1 LVPILIYIE
10 ENTSPP
16 PDFILRSPTGS
27 LWSAMPFLTLFFSS
41 IYSSLLVI
49 SGVISVVVGSSD
61 AHAQAVSGNPYQV
74 IYHWGELPDGR
85 TMGVVTGVHP
95 DPDGEHMWIV
105 ERCSTNQCAGSNL
118 APIHKLDSQGRV
130 VKSIGA
136 GLFAWPHGFD
146 LDSEGN
152 IWVTEGAP
160 AGDARG
166 RDGFALGMGH
176 QVLKLNQ
183 DGEVLMR
190 LGEAGVAGDD
200 ATHFNGPSAVQVADD
215 GAIWIADGHRGGNN
229 RVLKFS
235 AQGELILQLGGG
247 IDSLSR
253 EVARFNDPHDLK
265 MDSEG
270 RLFVADRGNNR
281 IQIFDSEG
289 ELLSIWTQFGRP
301 SGIWIDA
308 QDRIYVADG
317 MSGDQWNPGWQR
329 GIRIGDARTSWIT
342 DFIPDYEV
350 QNGSGIEFLA
360 TDAEGNIYAGQ
371 VGRQRFEKY
380 VRVRP

>member
-1 LVPILIYIE
+1 
-10 ENTSPP
+10 
-16 PDFILRSPTGS
+16 
-27 LWSAMPFLTLFFSS
+27 M
-41 IYSSLLVI
+41 
-49 SGVISVVVGSSD
+49 
-61 AHAQAVSGNPYQV
+61 
-74 IYHWGELPDGR
+74 DGR
-85 TMGVVTGVHP
+85 GRGV
-95 DPDGEHMWIV
+95 
-105 ERCSTNQCAGSNL
+105 
-118 APIHKLDSQGRV
+118 
-130 VKSIGA
+130 
-136 GLFAWPHGFD
+136 
-146 LDSEGN
+146 
-152 IWVTEGAP
+152 
-160 AGDARG
+160 
-166 RDGFALGMGH
+166 FALGMGH

-215 GAIWIADGHRGGNN
+215 GAIWIADGHRGGHN

-235 AQGELILQLGGG
+235 GQGELILQLGGG

-308 QDRIYVADG
+308 QDKIYVADG

-329 GIRIGDARTSWIT
+329 GIRIGDAKTSWIT

-371 VGRQRFEKY
+371 VGHQRFEKY

>member
-1 LVPILIYIE
+1 MHLSSSSFRRLQRCCLV
-10 ENTSPP
+10 
-16 PDFILRSPTGS
+16 
-27 LWSAMPFLTLFFSS
+27 TL
-41 IYSSLLVI
+41 YLLNLAAFQEGA
-49 SGVISVVVGSSD
+49 S
-61 AHAQAVSGNPYQV
+61 AQAVSGNPYQV

-85 TMGVVTGVHP
+85 EMGVVTGVHP

-105 ERCSTNQCAGSNL
+105 ERCGTNQCAGSDL
-118 APIHKLDSQGRV
+118 PPIHKLDKDGRV

-152 IWVTEGAP
+152 LWVTEGAP
-160 AGDARG
+160 QGDARG
-166 RDGFALGMGH
+166 AAGFALGMGH

-190 LGEAGVAGDD
+190 LGEAGVGGDD
-200 ATHFNGPSAVQVADD
+200 ATHFNGPAAVLVAPN
-215 GAIWIADGHRGGNN
+215 GEVWIADGHRGGNN

-235 AQGELILQLGGG
+235 ADGELLLQLGGG

-253 EVARFNDPHDLK
+253 EVGKFNDPHDLK
-265 MDSEG
+265 MDSQG
-270 RLFVADRGNNR
+270 RIFVADRGNNR
-281 IQIFDSEG
+281 IQIFDQTG

-301 SGIWIDA
+301 SGIWIDEN
-308 QDRIYVADG
+308 DKIFVADG

-350 QNGSGIEFLA
+350 QDGSGIEFLA

>member
-1 LVPILIYIE
+1 MYLSL
-10 ENTSPP
+10 NGLSRT
-16 PDFILRSPTGS
+16 FI
-27 LWSAMPFLTLFFSS
+27 A
-41 IYSSLLVI
+41 SLLALSMLI
-49 SGVISVVVGSSD
+49 VVDLNGRST
-61 AHAQAVSGNPYQV
+61 AQAVSENPYQV

-85 TMGVVTGVHP
+85 EMGVVTGVHP

-105 ERCSTNQCAGSNL
+105 ERCSTNQCAGSVL
-118 APIHKLDSQGRV
+118 SPIHKLDADGDV
-130 VKSIGA
+130 VKSIGG

-146 LDSEGN
+146 LDIEGN
-152 IWVTEGAP
+152 LWVTEGAP
-160 AGDARG
+160 RGDARG
-166 RDGFALGMGH
+166 ADGFALGMGH
-176 QVLKLNQ
+176 QVIKLNQ

-200 ATHFNGPSAVQVADD
+200 GTHFNGPSAVQVASNGDV
-215 GAIWIADGHRGGNN
+215 WIADGHRGGNN

-235 AQGELILQLGGG
+235 ADGKLLLQLGGG
-247 IDSLSR
+247 VYSLSR
-253 EVARFNDPHDLK
+253 EVSRFNDPHDLK
-265 MDSEG
+265 MDSQG

-281 IQIFDSEG
+281 IQIFDQEG
-289 ELLSIWTQFGRP
+289 EFLSIWTQFGRP
-301 SGIWIDA
+301 SGMWIDA
-308 QDRIYVADG
+308 NDKIYVADG

-329 GIRIGDARTSWIT
+329 GIRIGDAKSSWIT

-360 TDAEGNIYAGQ
+360 TDAQGSIYAGQ

>member
-1 LVPILIYIE
+1 MHLFTNDLSR
-10 ENTSPP
+10 T
-16 PDFILRSPTGS
+16 
-27 LWSAMPFLTLFFSS
+27 FLA
-41 IYSSLLVI
+41 SLLAL
-49 SGVISVVVGSSD
+49 SVLIVVDWKGSST
-61 AHAQAVSGNPYQV
+61 AQAVSENPYQV

-85 TMGVVTGVHP
+85 EMGVVTGVHP

-105 ERCSTNQCAGSNL
+105 ERCGTNQCAGSNL
-118 APIHKLDSQGRV
+118 PPIHKLDREGRV

-146 LDSEGN
+146 LDGDGYL
-152 IWVTEGAP
+152 WVTEGAP
-160 AGDARG
+160 EGDARG
-166 RDGFALGMGH
+166 TDGFSLGMGH
-176 QVLKLNQ
+176 QVIKLNQ
-183 DGEVLMR
+183 EGEVLMR
-190 LGEAGVAGDD
+190 LGVAGVAGDD
-200 ATHFNGPSAVQVADD
+200 ATHFNGPSAVQVAPNGDV
-215 GAIWIADGHRGGNN
+215 WIADGHRGGNN

-235 AQGELILQLGGG
+235 ADGELLLQLGGG

-253 EVARFNDPHDLK
+253 EVSRFNDPHDLK
-265 MDSEG
+265 MDSQG

-281 IQIFDSEG
+281 IQIFGQQG

-301 SGIWIDA
+301 SGIWID
-308 QDRIYVADG
+308 DNDKIYVADG

-329 GIRIGDARTSWIT
+329 GIRIGDAKTSWIT

>member
-1 LVPILIYIE
+1 MTVYTLNISE
-10 ENTSPP
+10 RE
-16 PDFILRSPTGS
+16 S
-27 LWSAMPFLTLFFSS
+27 LFP
-41 IYSSLLVI
+41 LLVAALLLH
-49 SGVISVVVGSSD
+49 GHFFKQSS
-61 AHAQAVSGNPYQV
+61 AQAVSENPYQV
-74 IYHWGELPDGR
+74 IFNWGELPAGR
-85 TMGVVTGVHP
+85 KMGVVSGVHP
-95 DPDGEHMWIV
+95 DPDGEHLWIL
-105 ERCSTNQCAGSNL
+105 ERCSSNQCAGSNL
-118 APIHKLDSQGRV
+118 APIHKLDKEGRA

-146 LDSEGN
+146 LDSDGN

-166 RDGFALGMGH
+166 VDGFALGMGH

-183 DGEVLMR
+183 NGDILMR

-200 ATHFNGPSAVQVADD
+200 DTHFNGPSAVLVAPN
-215 GAIWIADGHRGGNN
+215 GEIWIADGHRGGNN

-235 AQGELILQLGGG
+235 NEGKLLLQLGGG
-247 IDSLSR
+247 VDSLSR
-253 EVARFNDPHDLK
+253 EVGFFNDPHDLK
-265 MDSEG
+265 MDSQG

-281 IQIFDSEG
+281 LQIFSQQG

-308 QDRIYVADG
+308 NDQIYVADG

-329 GIRIGDARTSWIT
+329 GIRIGDAKTSWIT
-342 DFIPDYEV
+342 DFIPDYEMPS
-350 QNGSGIEFLA
+350 GSGIEFLA
-360 TDAEGNIYAGQ
+360 TDNEGNIYAGQ

-380 VRVRP
+380 LRVRP

>member
-1 LVPILIYIE
+1 MQLKTSLGKSHHRLLLLLTTALVLAIPEQL
-10 ENTSPP
+10 
-16 PDFILRSPTGS
+16 
-27 LWSAMPFLTLFFSS
+27 A
-41 IYSSLLVI
+41 
-49 SGVISVVVGSSD
+49 
-61 AHAQAVSGNPYQV
+61 AQAVSGNPYQV
-74 IYHWGELPDGR
+74 IYHWGELPGGR
-85 TMGVVTGVHP
+85 RMGVVTGVHP
-95 DPDGEHMWIV
+95 DPDGVHMWIV
-105 ERCSTNQCAGSNL
+105 ERCGTNQCAGSDL
-118 APIHKLDSQGRV
+118 HPIHKLDQQGRA

-152 IWVTEGAP
+152 LWVTEGAP
-160 AGDARG
+160 EGDARG
-166 RDGFALGMGH
+166 VAGFARGMGH

-200 ATHFNGPSAVQVADD
+200 DTHFNGPAAVQVADNGD
-215 GAIWIADGHRGGNN
+215 VWIADGHRGGNN

-235 AQGELILQLGGG
+235 SEGALLLQIGGG

-253 EVARFNDPHDLK
+253 EVGRFNDPHDLK
-265 MDSEG
+265 MDSLG

-281 IQIFDSEG
+281 IQIFDQSG

-308 QDRIYVADG
+308 QDKIYVADG

-329 GIRIGDARTSWIT
+329 GIRIGDARSSWIT

-350 QNGSGIEFLA
+350 PNGSGIEFLA
-360 TDAEGNIYAGQ
+360 TDNAGNIYAGQ